1 MLASVS
7 PTCTTAWS
15 NRLARLENMKLP
27 IIQIL
32 IKSWLKR
39 DLKPFTSKTPSY
51 MNSAPQSDLTSD
63 SDVDGVT
70 GRSLCGL
77 APVNPAVQ
85 RVDVTYLTWR
95 TIYFSPAGSTCSFL
109 FIGLPA
115 EELRPA
121 RTHGQRGWK
130 ERATGSSGWN
140 AFVHNNPL
148 QILNTTFSVWKR
160 FRRVFRPR

>member
-1 MLASVS
+1 
-7 PTCTTAWS
+7 
-15 NRLARLENMKLP
+15 MKLP

-32 IKSWLKR
+32 IKSWLKP

-85 RVDVTYLTWR
+85 RVDITDMTWR

-109 FIGLPA
+109 FIARVPPKHPPGEAVVHLAAQRDGLPA

-121 RTHGQRGWK
+121 RTHGQVGWK

-148 QILNTTFSVWKR
+148 QILNTNFSVWKR
-160 FRRVFRPR
+160 VRRVFRLR